1 MFANGQLI
9 WGGTSV
15 IYSTSNAVFQ
25 TSGTFENAL
34 HAYAAPG
41 AMGSAFRAVASPTS
55 TSNFEYAINS
65 VYNGDAAFTGAL
77 YGLSVGTHTY
87 FFSNSVSGTYA
98 NTLSPMGGIGVDG
111 WNGCGSST
119 ARIGVNGSYDFN
131 NSYGVGVSGS
141 GIGGAVPTG
150 SLHIGVLGWVTN
162 NANYSGYFNGNHVIA
177 NGTKSG
183 SIPTT
188 KGNQLLYTMESPEV
202 WFEDLG
208 GGTLVNG
215 QATIQLDPLFLET
228 VVIDNTHPMRV
239 FIQMEVES
247 EEVYVTKGT
256 TSFVVKERNNGHSNA
271 AFSYRIMAKRVHFQ
285 DHRFGND
292 PVWGPGDTRQYSG
305 YSTPPKIDYYENL
318 EVQRTKEQM
327 KYPMPDCIKSTE
339 EMRAQHAEALKRQMQ
354 KIDSHA
360 SR

>member
-1 MFANGQLI
+1 
-9 WGGTSV
+9 
-15 IYSTSNAVFQ
+15 
-25 TSGTFENAL
+25 
-34 HAYAAPG
+34 
-41 AMGSAFRAVASPTS
+41 
-55 TSNFEYAINS
+55 
-65 VYNGDAAFTGAL
+65 
-77 YGLSVGTHTY
+77 
-87 FFSNSVSGTYA
+87 
-98 NTLSPMGGIGVDG
+98 
-111 WNGCGSST
+111 
-119 ARIGVNGSYDFN
+119 
-131 NSYGVGVSGS
+131 
-141 GIGGAVPTG
+141 
-150 SLHIGVLGWVTN
+150 
-162 NANYSGYFNGNHVIA
+162 
-177 NGTKSG
+177 
-183 SIPTT
+183 
-188 KGNQLLYTMESPEV
+188 
-202 WFEDLG
+202 
-208 GGTLVNG
+208 VNG

-239 FIQMEVES
+239 FIQMEDES

-271 AFSYRIMAKRVHFQ
+271 AFSYRIIAKRVHFQ